1 MVDSITS
8 ALGAGS
14 GIDIKALVD
23 NLVNAQFSTKNAM
36 LDTRETALKAQ
47 ISAAGELKS
56 AISGFSS
63 ALATLARGGSLSTQ
77 PTSTDTGVVRTTLL
91 AGGSATGLSATISVN
106 RIATPQATNSDAIAA
121 ETRFRQGSMTLT
133 FGAVARSGSM
143 IGTFEPNTDA
153 TAFTIDIAEGATLSD
168 VAAAINAQKGKTGVS
183 AAVIGVTGGSSLV
196 LKGATGASQAF
207 TLTTTADTRD
217 DDGGLTGLG
226 TIEIAE
232 GKGNLGTAAGDAE
245 VVIDGLTVNRASNS
259 INNLVPGV
267 RLDLV
272 AAGRGP
278 VQLGATPPT
287 EGLSQA
293 VQDFVSTY
301 NELQTLLKAAT
312 DPKGGALRSDVAA
325 RTLQTDL
332 SRLVSTDLS
341 GGVGSLR
348 TLAEVGVATLRDGTL
363 SVNSVQLAS
372 ALSRDPQA
380 IEAMFASATGLP
392 AAMQK
397 ISLAAGST
405 KTGLGAS
412 EASYTKAADQIAQ
425 AREKALEAAETART
439 RMTQQFASMDAKVAA
454 YKSTQTF
461 LKQQVDAWN
470 SQNN

>member
-56 AISGFSS
+56 AVSGFSN

-77 PTSTDTGVVRTTLL
+77 PTSTDTASVRATLL
-91 AGGSATGLSATISVN
+91 AGGSASGLSATIAVN
-106 RIATPQATNSDAIAA
+106 RIAASQATNSDPIAA
-121 ETRFRQGSMTLT
+121 EARFRQGIMTLT
-133 FGAVARSGSM
+133 FGTVTPSGGK
-143 IGTFEPNTDA
+143 IGDFDA
-153 TAFTIDIAEGATLSD
+153 TEGATSFPIDIAEGATLSD
-168 VAAAINAQKGKTGVS
+168 VAAAINAQKSRTGVG
-183 AAVIGVTGGSSLV
+183 AVVIGDAGGSRLV

-207 TLTTTADTRD
+207 TLTTDAATRD
-217 DDGGLTGLG
+217 DAGELTGLG
-226 TIEIAE
+226 AIEVDV
-232 GKGNLGTAAGDAE
+232 GKGNLGTAAEDAE
-245 VVIDGLTVNRASNS
+245 VVIDGLLVRRASNS

-278 VQLGATPPT
+278 VQLGSTPPS

-301 NELQTLLKAAT
+301 NQLQTMLKTAT

-341 GGVGSLR
+341 GAVGSLR
-348 TLAEVGVATLRDGTL
+348 TLAEIGVGTLRDGTL
-363 SVNSVQLAS
+363 SVNSAQLAS

-380 IEAMFASATGLP
+380 VEAMFAASAGLP
-392 AAMQK
+392 AAMQR

-405 KTGLGAS
+405 RTGLGAS
-412 EASYTKAADQIAQ
+412 EASYTKAADLIAQ
-425 AREKALEAAETART
+425 AREKALEAAETTRT

-461 LKQQVDAWN
+461 LQQQVDAWN
-470 SQNN
+470 NTGR

>member
-77 PTSTDTGVVRTTLL
+77 PTSSDTGVVKASLL
-91 AGGSATGLSATISVN
+91 TGSSAAGLSASVEV
-106 RIATPQATNSDAIAA
+106 RQLASAQSSNSNLVADTSVALGGG
-121 ETRFRQGSMTLT
+121 TLTLT
-133 FGAVARSGSM
+133 FGKAEVASGQM
-143 IGTFEPNTDA
+143 TGFTAGTGTPVEI
-153 TAFTIDIAEGATLSD
+153 TIDPAASKLSD
-168 VAAAINAQKGKTGVS
+168 IAAAINAKK
-183 AAVIGVTGGSSLV
+183 AGVTASIVGDANGSRLV
-196 LKGATGASQAF
+196 LKGATGETQAF
-207 TLTTTADTRD
+207 TLSADTADLAVVEV
-217 DDGGLTGLG
+217 G
-226 TIEIAE
+226 I
-232 GKGNLGTAAGDAE
+232 GKGNIGTAAKDAI
-245 VVIDGLTVNRASNS
+245 VVADGVQVQRASNS
-259 INNLVPGV
+259 ISNLLPGV

-272 AAGRGP
+272 SAKPGS
-278 VQLGATPPT
+278 VIQLGSTPPT
-287 EGLSQA
+287 DGLSQA

-301 NELQTLLKAAT
+301 NQLQTMLKAAT
-312 DPKGGALRSDVAA
+312 DPKGGPLRADPAA
-325 RTLQTDL
+325 RTMQTDL
-332 SRLVSTDLS
+332 SRLVGTQIVSDAS
-341 GGVGSLR
+341 GPR
-348 TLAEVGVATLRDGTL
+348 TLAEIGVATLRDGSLTVDAARL
-363 SVNSVQLAS
+363 SA
-372 ALSRDPQA
+372 ALSRYPQA
-380 IEAMFASATGLP
+380 VESMFASGAALP
-392 AAMQK
+392 AALQK

-405 KTGLGAS
+405 KSGLGAS

-425 AREKALEAAETART
+425 AREKALEAADIART

-470 SQNN
+470 NSNN

>member
-77 PTSTDTGVVRTTLL
+77 PTSTDTGVVKASLL
-91 AGGSATGLSATISVN
+91 TGSSAAGLSASVEV
-106 RIATPQATNSDAIAA
+106 RQLASAQSSNSNLVADTSVALGGG
-121 ETRFRQGSMTLT
+121 TLTLT
-133 FGAVARSGSM
+133 FGKAEVASGQM
-143 IGTFEPNTDA
+143 TGFTAGTGTPVEI
-153 TAFTIDIAEGATLSD
+153 TIDPAASKLSD
-168 VAAAINAQKGKTGVS
+168 IAAAINAKK
-183 AAVIGVTGGSSLV
+183 AGVTASIVGDANGSRLV
-196 LKGATGASQAF
+196 LKGATGETQAF
-207 TLTTTADTRD
+207 TLSADTADLAVVEV
-217 DDGGLTGLG
+217 GIGTGN
-226 TIEIAE
+226 I
-232 GKGNLGTAAGDAE
+232 GTAAKDAI
-245 VVIDGLTVNRASNS
+245 VVADGVQVQRASNS
-259 INNLVPGV
+259 ISNLLPGV

-272 AAGRGP
+272 SAKPGS
-278 VQLGATPPT
+278 VIQLGSTPPT
-287 EGLSQA
+287 DGLSQA

-301 NELQTLLKAAT
+301 NQLQTMLKAAT
-312 DPKGGALRSDVAA
+312 DPKGGPLRADPAA
-325 RTLQTDL
+325 RTMQTDL
-332 SRLVSTDLS
+332 SRLVGTQIVSDAS
-341 GGVGSLR
+341 GPR
-348 TLAEVGVATLRDGTL
+348 TLAEIGVATLRDGSLTVDAARL
-363 SVNSVQLAS
+363 SA
-372 ALSRDPQA
+372 ALSRYPQA
-380 IEAMFASATGLP
+380 VESMFASGAALP
-392 AAMQK
+392 ATLQK

-405 KTGLGAS
+405 KSGLGAS

-425 AREKALEAAETART
+425 AREKALEAADIART

-470 SQNN
+470 NSNN